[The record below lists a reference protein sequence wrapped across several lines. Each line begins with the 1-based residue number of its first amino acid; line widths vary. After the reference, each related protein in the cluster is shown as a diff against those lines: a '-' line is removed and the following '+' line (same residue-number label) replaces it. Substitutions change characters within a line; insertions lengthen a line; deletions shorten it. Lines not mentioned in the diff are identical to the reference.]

1 MLRMIRKAF
10 SRQAATEGR
19 SVLRVEGRTQRSSHL
34 DSPKGCRLV
43 REFGCEGDVPHFM
56 RSFIT
61 SPYVIRNRS
70 LCGGPAKN
78 RLVIFLIDYKLYY
91 KLCDRGNKCFE
102 ALLQF

>member
-1 MLRMIRKAF
+1 MGKVGFTFPKNR
-10 SRQAATEGR
+10 E
-19 SVLRVEGRTQRSSHL
+19 SVSKFNTTI
-34 DSPKGCRLV
+34 P
-43 REFGCEGDVPHFM
+43 DV
-56 RSFIT
+56 T

-78 RLVIFLIDYKLYY
+78 RWVIFSIDYKLYY